1 MNLRCGSGCLGIIWM
16 ILGSLLPL
24 FDFKSCLFSLLV
36 SKKQFVRTIYYTT
49 CLSKETIHKICHY
62 MEWIIKTMQGSPEL
76 AIFLTLALG
85 FAVGQIKIK
94 GFGLGS
100 VTGVLLMGV
109 LIGQLGIVISPT
121 VKSTF
126 FLIFLFAVGYSVGPQ
141 FIHGLKKD
149 GLPQIAF
156 AAIVCVA
163 CLVVAWVAAL
173 IAGFNI
179 GNAAGLLAGA
189 NTISAVI
196 GVATD
201 TINQLGISDEQKH
214 SFINQIPVAY
224 AVTYIFG
231 TAGTAWFLA
240 SVGPKL
246 LGKNIVEQTKEYE
259 KTLGGSINEE
269 DTSLEY
275 AYDGTTFRVIE
286 VNNDY
291 FNQQRT
297 VQEVEDMLVQKGWPV
312 YIERIRPLNGTI
324 IQEPT
329 PDIKISKGD
338 RLVLNGPIDTLISD
352 ENSIGVEVADIELLD
367 FKAEA
372 IRVIVSNKAVI
383 GKVLQELK
391 TAKERHGAIIRKIH
405 RGKVTI
411 PLLKNVTL
419 QRGDIV
425 EIEGRKADVDRF
437 AAYLGYAE
445 HPTSVTDILYVGL
458 GIFLGGILGSLTLHT
473 GNIPLSLSASG
484 GVLIMGIVFGWAR
497 SLRPTFGAIPEPA
510 IWLMNNLGLNVFI
523 AVVGI
528 NAGPDFIAGLK
539 AAGVNLFIAGI
550 FVSLVPMLIGILL
563 GRFVFKFQPAITL
576 GACAGA
582 RTTTAALGALE
593 DALKSKVP
601 ALSYTTT
608 YAVGNTLLIIWG
620 VVIVLLMS

>member
-1 MNLRCGSGCLGIIWM
+1 
-16 ILGSLLPL
+16 
-24 FDFKSCLFSLLV
+24 
-36 SKKQFVRTIYYTT
+36 
-49 CLSKETIHKICHY
+49 
-62 MEWIIKTMQGSPEL
+62 MEWILKTLQSSPEL

-85 FAVGQIKIK
+85 FAVGKIKIK
-94 GFGLGS
+94 GFSLGS

-109 LIGQLGIVISPT
+109 LIGQLDITVSPT

-141 FIHGLKKD
+141 FIQGLKKD

-163 CLVVAWVAAL
+163 CLVVAWVSAL
-173 IAGFNI
+173 IAGFDL

-196 GVATD
+196 GVASD
-201 TINQLGISDEQKH
+201 TINQLAIGDDQKNA
-214 SFINQIPVAY
+214 FINQIPVAY

-246 LGKNIVEQTKEYE
+246 LGKDIVQKTKEYE
-259 KTLGGSINEE
+259 QTLGGSIHE
-269 DTSLEY
+269 DDSSMEA
-275 AYDGTTFRVIE
+275 AYDGTTFRVIN
-286 VNNDY
+286 VTND
-291 FNQQRT
+291 FFTGGKT
-297 VQEVEDMLVQKGWPV
+297 VQQLEDALVQRGWPV
-312 YIERIRPLNGTI
+312 YVERIRTAKGEI
-324 IQEPT
+324 IQEPAS
-329 PDIKISKGD
+329 DIIINKGD

-352 ENSIGVEVADIELLD
+352 ENSIGEEVADIELLN

-372 IRVIVSNKAVI
+372 LTVLVSNKDAI
-383 GKVLQELK
+383 GKTLQELK
-391 TAKERHGAIIRKIH
+391 TSKDRHGVIIRKIH

-411 PLLKNVTL
+411 PLLNNVTI
-419 QRGDIV
+419 QRGDRI
-425 EIEGRKADVDRF
+425 ELEGRKTDVDRF
-437 AAYLGYAE
+437 VNYLGYAE
-445 HPTSVTDILYVGL
+445 RPTNVTDLLYVGL
-458 GIFLGGILGSLTLHT
+458 GIFLGGLIGSLTLRT

-484 GVLIMGIVFGWAR
+484 GVLIMGILFGWAR
-497 SLRPTFGAIPEPA
+497 SLRPTFGAIPEPS
-510 IWLMNNLGLNVFI
+510 IWLMNNMGLNIFI

-539 AAGVNLFIAGI
+539 AAGVSLFIAGI

-563 GRFVFKFQPAITL
+563 GRYVFKFQPAITL

-593 DALKSKVP
+593 DALGSKVP

>member
-1 MNLRCGSGCLGIIWM
+1 MEW
-16 ILGSLLPL
+16 
-24 FDFKSCLFSLLV
+24 V
-36 SKKQFVRTIYYTT
+36 VRT
-49 CLSKETIHKICHY
+49 
-62 MEWIIKTMQGSPEL
+62 MQSSPEL

-85 FAVGQIKIK
+85 FAIGQIKIK
-94 GFGLGS
+94 GFGLGP

-109 LIGQLGIVISPT
+109 VIGQFDITVSPT

-141 FIHGLKKD
+141 FVHSLKKE

-156 AAIVCVA
+156 AAIVCVS
-163 CLVVAWVAAL
+163 CLLMAWLAAL
-173 IAGFNI
+173 IAGFDV

-201 TINQLGISDEQKH
+201 TINQLSIDETQKQ
-214 SFINQIPVAY
+214 SYINQIPVAY

-240 SVGPKL
+240 SIGPKL
-246 LGKNIVEQTKEYE
+246 LGKNVVQQTKEYE
-259 KTLGGSINEE
+259 ASLGGSIQEE
-269 DTSLEY
+269 DSSLEY

-286 VNNDY
+286 ASNPY
-291 FNQQRT
+291 FDQPKT
-297 VQEVEDMLVQKGWPV
+297 VKEVETLLVSKGWPV
-312 YIERIRPLNGTI
+312 YVERIRPVAGGI

-329 PDIKISKGD
+329 TDTIINKGD

-352 ENSIGVEVADIELLD
+352 ENFIGQEVADIELLD
-367 FKAEA
+367 FRSEA
-372 IRVIVSNKAVI
+372 IRVIVSNKEAI
-383 GKVLQELK
+383 GKTLRGLK
-391 TAKERHGAIIRKIH
+391 RSKERHGVIIRKIH

-411 PLLKNVTL
+411 PLLNNVKL
-419 QRGDIV
+419 LRGDVV
-425 EIEGRKADVDRF
+425 EIEGRKTDVDRF
-437 AAYLGYAE
+437 AKFLGYPE
-445 HPTSVTDILYVGL
+445 RPTNITDLLYVGL
-458 GIFLGGILGSLTLHT
+458 GIFLGGLIGSLTLRT
-473 GNIPLSLSASG
+473 GNVPLSLSASG
-484 GVLIMGIVFGWAR
+484 GVLIMGIVFGWLR
-497 SLRPTFGAIPEPA
+497 SRRPTFGAVPEPA
-510 IWLMNNLGLNVFI
+510 IWLMNNLGLNIFI

-539 AAGVNLFIAGI
+539 AAGVSLFVAGI

-563 GRFVFKFQPAITL
+563 GRFVFKFHPAITL

-593 DALKSKVP
+593 DSLQSKVP

>member
-1 MNLRCGSGCLGIIWM
+1 
-16 ILGSLLPL
+16 
-24 FDFKSCLFSLLV
+24 
-36 SKKQFVRTIYYTT
+36 
-49 CLSKETIHKICHY
+49 
-62 MEWIIKTMQGSPEL
+62 MEWIVKTMQNSPEL

-85 FAVGQIKIK
+85 FAVGKIKIK
-94 GFGLGS
+94 GFSLGS

-109 LIGQLGIVISPT
+109 LIGQLDITISPT

-149 GLPQIAF
+149 GLPQIGF

-163 CLVVAWVAAL
+163 CLLVAWVAAL
-173 IAGFNI
+173 IAGFDV

-201 TINQLGISDEQKH
+201 TINQLSISDDQKQT
-214 SFINQIPVAY
+214 FINQIPVAY

-231 TAGTAWFLA
+231 TAGTAWFLS

-246 LGKNIVEQTKEYE
+246 LGKNIIQQTKEYE
-259 KTLGGSINEE
+259 QSLGGSIKEE
-269 DTSLEY
+269 DASMEY
-275 AYDGTTFRVIE
+275 AYDGTTFRALE
-286 VNNDY
+286 VKSDY
-291 FNQQRT
+291 FTTSRT

-312 YIERIRPLNGTI
+312 YIERIRPLNGDI
-324 IQEPT
+324 IQEPAAE
-329 PDIKISKGD
+329 DKINKGD

-352 ENSIGVEVADIELLD
+352 EDSIGDEVADIELLD

-372 IRVIVSNKAVI
+372 LRVIVSNKAVV
-383 GKVLQELK
+383 GKTLLELK
-391 TAKERHGAIIRKIH
+391 ISKERHGVVIRKIH

-425 EIEGRKADVDRF
+425 EMEGRKTDVDRF

-445 HPTSVTDILYVGL
+445 RPTNITDLLYVGL
-458 GIFLGGILGSLTLHT
+458 GIFLGGIIGSLTLRT
-473 GNIPLSLSASG
+473 GNVPLSLSASG

-497 SLRPTFGAIPEPA
+497 SLRPTFGAVPEPA
-510 IWLMNNLGLNVFI
+510 IWLMNNLGLNIFI

-539 AAGVNLFIAGI
+539 AAGVSLFIAGI
-550 FVSLVPMLIGILL
+550 FVSLLPMLIGILL
-563 GRFVFKFQPAITL
+563 GRFVFKFPPAITL

-593 DALKSKVP
+593 DSLKSNVP